1 MDVSW
6 LIGHEMNYMDLFV
19 QLINKSLT
27 WLFFLRMLLTY
38 KGSYAA
44 IDLQVSLFIFSGS
57 VLIFYVRCTS
67 CSLILNALVI
77 TEYVKPSHF
86 TNFHDIDLQ
95 HSI

>member
-1 MDVSW
+1 MNYIGFDYSMDVCW

-44 IDLQVSLFIFSGS
+44 IDLQVSLFFISGS
-57 VLIFYVRCTS
+57 VMIFYVRCTS
-67 CSLILNALVI
+67 VVI
-77 TEYVKPSHF
+77 F
-86 TNFHDIDLQ
+86 
-95 HSI
+95 

>member
-1 MDVSW
+1 MNYIGFDYSMDVCW

-44 IDLQVSLFIFSGS
+44 IDLQVSLFIISGS
-57 VLIFYVRCTS
+57 VMIFYVRCTS
-67 CSLILNALVI
+67 VVL
-77 TEYVKPSHF
+77 F
-86 TNFHDIDLQ
+86 
-95 HSI
+95 